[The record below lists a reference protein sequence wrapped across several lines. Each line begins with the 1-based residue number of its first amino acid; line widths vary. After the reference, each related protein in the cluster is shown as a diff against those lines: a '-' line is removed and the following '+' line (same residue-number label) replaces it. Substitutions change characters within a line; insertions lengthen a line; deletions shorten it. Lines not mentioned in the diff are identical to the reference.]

1 MKMSGPD
8 YPSKSPPE
16 TPEELRPKVRNTT
29 AAPPPAWLHKAVER
43 AIKTLVQATVALAC
57 IFFASP
63 EATNKSLAALH
74 SFTPVTMS
82 NLIADAMSDCEHKS
96 SIEPYPTYA
105 QLDMPKITT
114 SDLLRPSPCRAS
126 PLENGWPTVG
136 NWVAGLEKLGVP
148 RMPIISP
155 MIALADVTVHLVF
168 APSISP
174 VATFLGLMQVVFGFG
189 IAAAIVVRI
198 SRWLDDFWA
207 ALLLL
212 YGTLMI
218 GSVVAWILLP
228 LIGAILAGLGRV
240 IHSPSI
246 ASVVAITISLS
257 GTSWII
263 GRLLEWSKEKATDKV
278 TDSLA
283 DRAAGLFLR
292 FI

>member
-29 AAPPPAWLHKAVER
+29 AAPPPAWLHKAIER

-168 APSISP
+168 APSIFPCRDVSRIDASGVRFWDCGRNRGEDQQ
-174 VATFLGLMQVVFGFG
+174 VA
-189 IAAAIVVRI
+189 
-198 SRWLDDFWA
+198 
-207 ALLLL
+207 
-212 YGTLMI
+212 
-218 GSVVAWILLP
+218 
-228 LIGAILAGLGRV
+228 
-240 IHSPSI
+240 
-246 ASVVAITISLS
+246 
-257 GTSWII
+257 
-263 GRLLEWSKEKATDKV
+263 
-278 TDSLA
+278 
-283 DRAAGLFLR
+283 
-292 FI
+292 